1 VRIERGN
8 GVYYMSLSM
17 IITLIISCAVCIV
30 IIMMALG
37 GMQVTNP
44 IARYAGIG
52 VACAIGVVIGQMIH
66 RKYVA

>member
-1 VRIERGN
+1 
-8 GVYYMSLSM
+8 MSLSM
-17 IITLIISCAVCIV
+17 IITLAISIAVCIV

-37 GMQVTNP
+37 GMQITSP

-52 VACAIGVVIGQMIH
+52 VACALGVVIGQIVH

>member
-1 VRIERGN
+1 
-8 GVYYMSLSM
+8 MSLSM
-17 IITLIISCAVCIV
+17 IITLAISIAVCIV

-37 GMQVTNP
+37 GMNVTSP

-52 VACAIGVVIGQMIH
+52 VACAIGIVIGQIIH

>member
-1 VRIERGN
+1 
-8 GVYYMSLSM
+8 MSLSM
-17 IITLIISCAVCIV
+17 IITLVISVAVCIV

-37 GMQVTNP
+37 GMQITNP

-52 VACAIGVVIGQMIH
+52 VAAALGVVIGQIIH

>member
-1 VRIERGN
+1 
-8 GVYYMSLSM
+8 M
-17 IITLIISCAVCIV
+17 IITLAISIAVFIV

-37 GMQVTNP
+37 GMQIVNP

-52 VACAIGVVIGQMIH
+52 VACFLGVVIGQIIH

>member
-1 VRIERGN
+1 
-8 GVYYMSLSM
+8 MSLSM
-17 IITLIISCAVCIV
+17 IITLAISIAVCIV

-52 VACAIGVVIGQMIH
+52 VACALGVFIGQIVH

>member
-1 VRIERGN
+1 
-8 GVYYMSLSM
+8 MSLSM
-17 IITLIISCAVCIV
+17 IITLAVSIAVCIV

-37 GMQVTNP
+37 GMNVTSP

-52 VACAIGVVIGQMIH
+52 VACFLGIVIGQIVH